1 MKKIILIL
9 LVFVGVN
16 FAQTVDVIRTNGS
29 ATSASFD
36 TQYNKVFSVVIPSGY
51 NGTTIRL
58 ETSSDGTNFYYGANV
73 DAITVTKGQAIVF
86 KPSDTFW
93 LKDWTRFRSDSVA
106 VGADTMEVDLGT
118 YYNK

>member
-1 MKKIILIL
+1 MKKIFLML
-9 LVFVGVN
+9 LVFVSVS
-16 FAQTVDVIRTNGS
+16 FAQSFNIVRTNGS

-36 TQYNKVFSVVIPSGY
+36 TKYTKVFSVIIPSGY
-51 NGTTIRL
+51 NGSTIRL
-58 ETSSDGTNFYYGANV
+58 ETSSDGTNFYYAGNI
-73 DAITVTKGQAIVF
+73 DAITVTKGQAVVF
-86 KPSDTFW
+86 SPSNTFW